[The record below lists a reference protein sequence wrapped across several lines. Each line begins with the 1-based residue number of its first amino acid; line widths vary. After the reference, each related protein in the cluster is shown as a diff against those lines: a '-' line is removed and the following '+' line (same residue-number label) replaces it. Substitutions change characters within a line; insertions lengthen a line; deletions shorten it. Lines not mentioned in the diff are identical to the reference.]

1 MPGEELEELEEEEDC
16 SLSGDEKTC
25 LIGILFPFSFLP
37 LLFSLLLLPRWSRI
51 RKDSHFLLEEE
62 EEVCSDGKQRHSVY
76 LSIVHS

>member
-1 MPGEELEELEEEEDC
+1 MPGEEEEEL

-37 LLFSLLLLPRWSRI
+37 LLFSLLLLPRWSSI

-62 EEVCSDGKQRHSVY
+62 EEEVCLDGKQLHSVY